1 MEEAAYYIRLATPA
15 DAARIRQ
22 EVRYTLAN
30 PEGRGQRK
38 RFEDA
43 IGRGEV
49 LVLERYDAKER
60 ALSVQGFVEWHQ
72 RLDGMVTIKDAGSV
86 GEGLNVGIVRRLVR
100 ELLSLLNP
108 TGVQVKVRADQT
120 AWNELFQGIPG
131 FQIEGQEY
139 TRPHWR
145 NVWSWSPER
154 ARAQAKPASAG
165 RRGRRGR
172 R

>member
-1 MEEAAYYIRLATPA
+1 MEEAAYYIRLATVA

-22 EVRYTLAN
+22 DIRFTLAN

-43 IGRGEV
+43 IERGEV
-49 LVLERYDAKER
+49 LVLERYDSKER
-60 ALSVQGFVEWHQ
+60 KLTVQGFVEWHQ

-86 GEGLNVGIVRRLVR
+86 GEGVNVGIVRRLIR
-100 ELLSLLNP
+100 ELLALLNP
-108 TGVQVKVRADQT
+108 TGVQVKVRADQAT
-120 AWNELFQGIPG
+120 WNELFQAIPG
-131 FQIEGQEY
+131 FEVEGQEY

-154 ARAQAKPASAG
+154 ARAQAKPAVAG
-165 RRGRRGR
+165 RGRRGR